1 MASLQSLR
9 RKISSVKN
17 TQKITKAMK
26 MVAAAK
32 LKRAQDR
39 ILSARPYAIR
49 MRQVLERVS
58 HRVSPSVHPL
68 FRRRP
73 GNKVL
78 VVVVTSDRGLCGAFN
93 ANVLRRGVE
102 ILEEHKARG
111 AEVSVSVIGRK
122 GLDYFRRRSWPIRHK
137 WPGVFDRLTYEHG
150 KDIGQELI
158 DDYTNE
164 SFDELYAVHNE
175 FKSVM
180 QQEIRVRKGLPIDLR
195 EGTEPPDTAGG
206 HYLYEP
212 SEDEIFSGLEEVM
225 YILTGTGCTNDCDG
239 WSNQKCRR
247 AYSKAYVVLQ
257 QNSTGRDYQ
266 RTDGYCWRS
275 GGVEMMTFSHQSS
288 DHCSLK
294 EWKAERVNIFQDSGV
309 LG

>member
-1 MASLQSLR
+1 
-9 RKISSVKN
+9 
-17 TQKITKAMK
+17 

-73 GNKVL
+73 GNRVL

-212 SEDEIFSGLEEVM
+212 SEDDIFSGLEEVM
-225 YILTGTGCTNDCDG
+225 YILTYRVLLESAAAEQAARMTAMDG
-239 WSNQKCRR
+239 ATRNAGELIQKLTLFYNKTRQ
-247 AYSKAYVVLQ
+247 AAITKELMDIV
-257 QNSTGRDYQ
+257 
-266 RTDGYCWRS
+266 
-275 GGVEMMTFSHQSS
+275 GGAEA
-288 DHCSLK
+288 LK
-294 EWKAERVNIFQDSGV
+294 
-309 LG
+309 